1 MGTEM
6 LLSRVQ
12 REVTRDTVSTGEF
25 EVDRAPVTNAR
36 YGVFVE
42 SADHRA
48 PAYWP
53 DDACPPSM
61 ANHPV
66 VGIDYFDAVAF
77 ARWAGGRLPTEL
89 EWVLAAA
96 PKEPAAYA
104 WGDAFDS
111 ERCNTFRSGHKGT
124 TPVDA
129 YAEGASAHG
138 CLDMCGNVW
147 EMTAS
152 ADKEHANTIIVKG
165 GSWYDYPVHAKL
177 DANFHAP
184 IHRVGRTVGFR
195 LVYGG
200 AERHPEFLES
210 DLIDACI
217 DYRARTAERE
227 VEEPIEEFDFGALRD
242 DLELKHGIALV
253 SLAEMEPVTDTGEDV
268 VEAAL
273 DWFDRA
279 EQSEPEV
286 FYDDA
291 GADNAKDNAQ
301 ALDRALEFY
310 LRMHAFVSERPRIL
324 FGAVGAAIL
333 LAATTLWASVRE
345 PDSMRREAS
354 AMLSSAHESAPGF
367 AAAAPSRPRS
377 ARPDPRAEMRR
388 VVTDLARG
396 RSNERSLALR
406 VLLARGESSRAA
418 ITEALSRTTDPDEE
432 LRLRYALAAL
442 DEKKGGSGRTVPVT
456 VLPAQG
462 LVLVCES
469 FGSAERRCLQELRR
483 FGRASQR
490 DVHLVLS
497 GTKNFAAWLEEH
509 VDQLGAVYVAWDP
522 ERNFARLHKVSGK
535 TAVLGLRSD
544 GRAAF
549 VLPGTPSHTRIG
561 DQLRALN

>member
-1 MGTEM
+1 M

-12 REVTRDTVSTGEF
+12 REVTRDAVSTGEF
-25 EVDRAPVTNAR
+25 KVDRAPVTNAR
-36 YGVFVE
+36 YGAFVE
-42 SADHRA
+42 STDHRT

-53 DDACPPSM
+53 DGVCPRSLSD
-61 ANHPV
+61 HPV

-96 PKEPAAYA
+96 SEKHRTFA
-104 WGDAFDS
+104 WGDEFDS
-111 ERCNTFRSGHKGT
+111 DRCNTIRSGHKGT

-129 YAEGASAHG
+129 YAAGAADNG
-138 CLDMCGNVW
+138 CLDLCGNVW

-152 ADKEHANTIIVKG
+152 ADESHPNTVIVKG
-165 GSWYDYPVHAKL
+165 GSWYDYPAHAKL
-177 DANFHAP
+177 DASFHAP
-184 IHRVGRTVGFR
+184 IQRVGRTVGFR
-195 LVYGG
+195 LVYDGE
-200 AERHPEFLES
+200 ERHPEFLEP
-210 DLIDACI
+210 DLVDACI
-217 DYRARTAERE
+217 AYRARTAERD
-227 VEEPIEEFDFGALRD
+227 VEEPVEEFDFGALRD
-242 DLELKHGIALV
+242 ELELEHGLGLV
-253 SLAEMEPVTDTGEDV
+253 SLTETDPTTDTGEDV
-268 VEAAL
+268 VVAAL

-279 EQSEPEV
+279 EESQPEV
-286 FYDDA
+286 FHDDA

-301 ALDRALEFY
+301 ALDRAIELY
-310 LRMHAFVSERPRIL
+310 LRMHDYVSERPRIL
-324 FGAVGAAIL
+324 FGAAGAALL
-333 LAATTLWASVRE
+333 LAATTLWAAVRE
-345 PDSMRREAS
+345 PESMRREAS
-354 AMLSSAHESAPGF
+354 AMYPGTNESARGF
-367 AAAAPSRPRS
+367 AAATPSRPRS

-388 VVTDLARG
+388 VVSDLARG

-442 DEKKGGSGRTVPVT
+442 DEKKQGAGRTVPVT

-462 LVLVCES
+462 LVLVCEN

-490 DVHLVLS
+490 NVHLVLS
-497 GTKNFAAWLEEH
+497 GTRNFAAWLDEH
-509 VDQLGAVYVAWDP
+509 ADQLGAVYVAWDP
-522 ERNFARLHKVSGK
+522 ERNFAQRHKVSGK

-561 DQLRALN
+561 DQLRALK